1 MKENKYIDIII
12 IGFIFLILFT
22 MPVLFVR
29 INDQIS
35 WKHVVKIWQDNS
47 LLIPIFAFNHWVLLP
62 KLMQK
67 RKYIL
72 YILSVFGLILIATF
86 IYRGIDSPMSMP
98 RGINDNHP
106 MPVPP
111 YANMMSYAILII
123 GVDVGLCFS
132 RMWQKNEKRTL
143 DLERQNTKMELE
155 LLRNQVSPHFFMNTL
170 NNIYA
175 LVDSD
180 SLKAKS
186 AVMKLSKLMRYLL
199 YENNNGHVKLSKEF
213 EFIQSYID
221 LMRLRYTDGVI
232 FNLDIPDEYD
242 DLEIPPMLF
251 ISYIENA
258 VKYGVSY
265 QDRCEISIKFHITDK
280 ELHFSCS
287 NPIHRNNETYLK
299 GGIGLKN
306 SKNRLALI
314 YGDRH
319 HLTITEN
326 SGLYNVSLIIPIV

>member
-72 YILSVFGLILIATF
+72 YTLSVIGLILFATF
-86 IYRGIDSPMSMP
+86 LYKGIDLPMVSS
-98 RGINDNHP
+98 RGINYNHP
-106 MPVPP
+106 MPIPP

-123 GVDVGLCFS
+123 GVDVGLYFS

-213 EFIQSYID
+213 EFIESYID
-221 LMRLRYTDGVI
+221 LMRLRYTDEVI
-232 FNLDIPDEYD
+232 FNLDLPEKYD
-242 DLEIPPMLF
+242 DIEIPPMLF

-265 QDRCEISIKFHITDK
+265 QDRCEINIKYYITDK
-280 ELHFSCS
+280 ELHFTCS
-287 NPIHRNNETYLK
+287 NPIHRNDETCLK

-306 SKNRLALI
+306 SKSRLDLI
-314 YGDRH
+314 YGDKHR
-319 HLTITEN
+319 LDITET